1 MQMNM
6 RALILIVAALVVA
19 GVTAMLA
26 RSWVRSERAAPVAM
40 AETVQ
45 SPQVEILVAASN
57 LPAGRI
63 IQDGD
68 LTWQQWPDVSLP
80 EPYIR
85 KTTGQEVTSLIGSVV
100 RSGIRQAEPVT
111 GLAVVKNGERGF
123 LAAVLSPGMRAVSI
137 QISATSGV
145 SGFVFP
151 GDRVDLLLTQSMEDA
166 GGARRAAET
175 LLTDVRVIGV
185 DQNADDQNKTAAAV
199 ARTVTLEVTPRQA
212 EQVALA
218 STMGE
223 LSLSLRSLPDPD
235 AAAGPETVL
244 DSRPPQAGTSHVW
257 DSDVSRILS
266 RSGPA
271 GHAVQVSRGA
281 VTERVTVGGGK

>member
-6 RALILIVAALVVA
+6 RAIILVVAALLVA
-19 GVTAMLA
+19 GVTAVLA
-26 RSWVRSERAAPVAM
+26 RSWVQSERAAPAAV
-40 AETVQ
+40 AETTP
-45 SPQVEILVAASN
+45 SRKVEILVAAAN

-63 IQDGD
+63 IQEGD
-68 LTWQQWPDVSLP
+68 LTWQAWPDVSLP

-85 KTTGQEVTSLIGSVV
+85 KVKGDEAASLIGAVV

-111 GLAVVKNGERGF
+111 NLAVVKSGERGF
-123 LAAVLSPGMRAVSI
+123 LAAVLTPGMRAVSI

-151 GDRVDLLLTQSMEDA
+151 GDRVDLLLTQTLESDD
-166 GGARRAAET
+166 GARRAAET

-185 DQNADDQNKTAAAV
+185 DQNADDQNKGEATV

-223 LSLSLRSLPDPD
+223 LSLSLRSLPDP
-235 AAAGPETVL
+235 AAESGAETVL
-244 DSRPPQAGTSHVW
+244 QATPPQPGNSHVW
-257 DSDVSRILS
+257 DTDVSRIRS
-266 RSGPA
+266 RSGPVDP
-271 GHAVQVSRGA
+271 AVQVSRGA
-281 VTERVTVGGGK
+281 TTERVTWGGGK

>member
-6 RALILIVAALVVA
+6 RAIILIVAALLVA

-26 RSWVRSERAAPVAM
+26 RSWIRSERTVPVAM
-40 AETVQ
+40 AETVP
-45 SPQVEILVAASN
+45 SPQVEILVAATN

-85 KTTGQEVTSLIGSVV
+85 KTSGQELNDLLGSVV

-111 GLAVVKNGERGF
+111 NLAVVKSGERGF

-151 GDRVDLLLTQSMEDA
+151 GDRVDLLLTQDVDN
-166 GGARRAAET
+166 GGTMSRAAET

-185 DQNADDQNKTAAAV
+185 DQNADDQNKMAASV

-218 STMGE
+218 SRMGE
-223 LSLSLRSLPDPD
+223 LSLSLRSLPDPT
-235 AAAGPETVL
+235 AAPGPETVL
-244 DSRPPQAGTSHVW
+244 QNTPPRSGTSHVW

-271 GHAVQVSRGA
+271 GHGVQVLRGGSSQRA
-281 VTERVTVGGGK
+281 GGGK